1 MSSGKYRYTVT
12 RTAWEN
18 VPPGTYTLR
27 LTGVE
32 DGPTFTNT
40 KTGAP
45 ESTVKLLLEV
55 DRGPSKGMGL
65 SALVNPDRWGP
76 KSNSTRWAEALV
88 GRALEVDEAFDFEDY
103 IDTRVWAKV
112 VVEPDSK
119 NVERNKVDVVM
130 SLAAIDVQTDDRTP
144 ARPPARSGAAP
155 RPAPPTRGPRL
166 GAGLEA
172 TPDREL
178 ELPDDPGWHA
188 MTPPPAEAGSER

>member
-32 DGPTFTNT
+32 DGPTFTNK

-65 SALVNPDRWGP
+65 SALVNPDNWGP
-76 KSNSTRWAEALV
+76 KANSTRWAEALV

-130 SLAAIDVQTDDRTP
+130 ALAAIDVQTADELAP
-144 ARPPARSGAAP
+144 AGKGAAP

-172 TPDREL
+172 PDRTL
-178 ELPDDPGWHA
+178 ELPETPGDDPGWHA
-188 MTPPPAEAGSER
+188 MQPPPAEDASSY